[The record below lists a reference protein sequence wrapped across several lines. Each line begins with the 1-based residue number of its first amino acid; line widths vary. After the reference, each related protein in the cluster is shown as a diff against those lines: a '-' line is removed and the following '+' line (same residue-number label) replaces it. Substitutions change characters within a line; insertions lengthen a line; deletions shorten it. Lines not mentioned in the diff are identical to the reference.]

1 MLCFS
6 ALGILFRL
14 ASSEGKCVKL
24 CKCHLMY
31 HKNRFN
37 VKPDAAELRY
47 SPSIYYFTCS
57 F

>member
-24 CKCHLMY
+24 CKCRLMY
-31 HKNRFN
+31 HKNRFT